1 MKRWITLLALGL
13 LASAIVATPALAN
26 PPEEFTIV
34 DTLYGEP
41 DPCHPG
47 ETMDVTFTYNVRE
60 MANRNTLVW
69 VVDSQAESTAGYV
82 ANGVETQVVNTKWI
96 VDRFNWQNVHPE
108 TGDRFKVQGRFKI
121 NVESGEAVQEEF
133 RMTCLGKAS

>member
-13 LASAIVATPALAN
+13 LATAVVATPALAD
-26 PPEEFTIV
+26 PPGDFTIEN
-34 DTLYGEP
+34 TLNGEP

-47 ETMDVTFTYNVRE
+47 ETMDVTFTFHVQE

-69 VVDSQAESTAGYV
+69 VVDSYAESTRGYV
-82 ANGVETQVVNTKWI
+82 ATGVETQVVNGKWLI
-96 VDRFNWQNVHPE
+96 DRFNWQNVHPE

-121 NVESGEAVQEEF
+121 DLESGEAVQEEF
-133 RMTCLGKAS
+133 RMTCLGKSS